1 MSAEDTAHIAALNR
15 AVQRLAAQVETLID
29 QETRRDLRELAGTV
43 TSSDPSVTPLER
55 DLAATQ
61 LALVVLKS
69 IPAPRPVA
77 VPSPVEQKKESSDVV
92 AR

>member
-1 MSAEDTAHIAALNR
+1 MSPEDTAHIASLNR

-29 QETRRDLRELAGTV
+29 QGRRKELLDLAATV
-43 TSSDPSVTPLER
+43 MSPDPSVTPLER

-61 LALVVLKS
+61 LALLVVKS

-77 VPSPVEQKKESSDVV
+77 VPEVLIEKES
-92 AR
+92 AC